1 MKKTIRIFVAGSQ
14 ELTTERDALKALAHD
29 LNKSY
34 RYSGITF
41 EFQSCDDPV
50 FKDNQHNYNNY
61 IKNNADIVIFVLKD
75 DMRNFTRQEF
85 EKAAEAYKEKNL
97 PEIMVFMNGY
107 SDEKLGTKEMKDF
120 IKKHLGEHHYII
132 PYDRIEDLKHLAK
145 DRIRN
150 FATPIYKQLHRTQML
165 TIAAFAAFLL
175 VLTGVLA
182 WKVVSQSNTPKLL
195 FAGGG
200 SALNYI
206 QESANIDIKNWRGAL
221 YASMPSGTSWP
232 LMAEE
237 YNRHENRNGNKDL
250 KFVTLVISAGKA
262 NTAVMLKS
270 CDRVEFN
277 NKATIVESKIGY
289 DTLCIYIQKD
299 FYEKHKERLPIN
311 KNEITA
317 KDFREVLLKNDNLHA
332 LFFATAESSGTR
344 NQYNQCLINDTAT
357 DIRSYAKHVTIFNEA
372 DAPGVY
378 TNKPYVIMGSE
389 YYYPKV
395 LDKKGMAPKDK
406 YEKIILKDD
415 KGKAIRKPI
424 YLYFVAFTDVSDD
437 TKYVHIPDPIY
448 KVLRKIK
455 KTNKIIE
462 EDEEL
467 REHHRLL
474 KTSIITHL
482 KPSDSD
488 DHE

>member
-1 MKKTIRIFVAGSQ
+1 MY
-14 ELTTERDALKALAHD
+14 L
-29 LNKSY
+29 
-34 RYSGITF
+34 YSKGLLR
-41 EFQSCDDPV
+41 E
-50 FKDNQHNYNNY
+50 
-61 IKNNADIVIFVLKD
+61 
-75 DMRNFTRQEF
+75 
-85 EKAAEAYKEKNL
+85 
-97 PEIMVFMNGY
+97 
-107 SDEKLGTKEMKDF
+107 
-120 IKKHLGEHHYII
+120 
-132 PYDRIEDLKHLAK
+132 
-145 DRIRN
+145 
-150 FATPIYKQLHRTQML
+150 TQR
-165 TIAAFAAFLL
+165 A
-175 VLTGVLA
+175 
-182 WKVVSQSNTPKLL
+182 P
-195 FAGGG
+195 
-200 SALNYI
+200 
-206 QESANIDIKNWRGAL
+206 
-221 YASMPSGTSWP
+221 
-232 LMAEE
+232 
-237 YNRHENRNGNKDL
+237 
-250 KFVTLVISAGKA
+250 
-262 NTAVMLKS
+262 
-270 CDRVEFN
+270 
-277 NKATIVESKIGY
+277 
-289 DTLCIYIQKD
+289 
-299 FYEKHKERLPIN
+299 PIN

-317 KDFREVLLKNDNLHA
+317 KDFREVLLKNDSLHA
-332 LFFATAESSGTR
+332 LFFATAKSSGTR

-357 DIRSYAKHVTIFNEA
+357 DIGSYAKHVTIFNEA

-448 KVLRKIK
+448 KVLRKIE

-482 KPSDSD
+482 NPSDSD